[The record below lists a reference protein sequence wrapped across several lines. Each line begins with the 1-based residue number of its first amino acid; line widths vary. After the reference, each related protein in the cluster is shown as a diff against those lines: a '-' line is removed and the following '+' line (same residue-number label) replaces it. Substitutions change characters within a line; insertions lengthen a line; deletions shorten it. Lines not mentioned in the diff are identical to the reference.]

1 MRGADKSM
9 MNNARQTPFDVANI
23 SGNKEAANIL
33 DKHDDL
39 LVGKRCNDLF
49 YLIFIFIIINYNL
62 YVVPI
67 ARC

>member
-1 MRGADKSM
+1 M

-39 LVGKRCNDLF
+39 LVGKRQIDEVLLYIYF
-49 YLIFIFIIINYNL
+49 YFCQINYYL
-62 YVVPI
+62 M
-67 ARC
+67 